1 MDADVSDS
9 GYTSRTTYDTAD
21 ITSIISPGAE
31 PKLTRYTGPHE
42 YETYETADDGAGYYN
57 NLDYSEPFAT
67 ATEGVSVTQIMDMK
81 SNENQDAGS
90 FQEQLKSAQG
100 PLTASGTTLQT
111 DAAVVDVPDNVPFQ
125 SCRSGTSEQFLE
137 MDENYDRGSTRIATA
152 LSVVK
157 RDELEKAH
165 SQSVTP
171 TAGSVPSS
179 ESTTNSSAPKKTT
192 IETAEINLPARKS
205 RLTDLPV
212 APADLFKTKDPMP
225 GFKFMGQKNVQWFNL
240 RQQITGSIDAV
251 VTFLQ
256 KEIIENPQ
264 YCSFSVTTISNVKQH
279 KYSILEAL
287 PSNYTQMENYGFPDA
302 SPSLR
307 ASTHIPPILKL
318 KPTTSIVFNYVTLIL
333 LQILIWTPLICTLI
347 PSLTKY
353 SHTFISTATL
363 AILIEVLL
371 FLVAS
376 GYSNSQ
382 MQTTSTDIQSLVFDA
397 SCLMASSLPRQ
408 MPSECGHSKYLRRQR
423 ISPET
428 YKGLVSALGAVTFLL
443 LLYPVS
449 LSMHSFF
456 PPIFLICPE
465 SWAPYVTML
474 IAGLGFA
481 TFFPASFL
489 YTHCRIVEQSIRQ
502 SICCNLRGFYPS
514 NVFALDYSSIHN
526 IDEGL
531 CYFFGNKTPNLFIP
545 FIAIDSVAL
554 VMEPVD
560 IRLRYR
566 FTRKEMALFDGR
578 HNAKALDVA
587 RRGYDVVEE
596 KDLLIWVVL
605 GLSND
610 LKLWLPLSM
619 TQWNPCLFGFQ
630 GSEVATLLE
639 LAASAIDIESK
650 NLGSAEEEKPKAHL
664 LQDALRN
671 AADFCRF
678 YQESRRETVMEEAL
692 HIPRISSFIVPTEA

>member
-1 MDADVSDS
+1 MDADVPDS
-9 GYTSRTTYDTAD
+9 GYTSRTTYDTTD

-31 PKLTRYTGPHE
+31 PKLTHYREINE
-42 YETYETADDGAGYYN
+42 YGAVDDGAGYYSN
-57 NLDYSEPFAT
+57 IDYSEPFVT
-67 ATEGVSVTQIMDMK
+67 ATEGISVTQVMDMK
-81 SNENQDAGS
+81 GNEVQNAES

-111 DAAVVDVPDNVPFQ
+111 DAAVVDPLENAPFQ

-137 MDENYDRGSTRIATA
+137 MDESYVRRSAQIATA

-157 RDELEKAH
+157 HDESESGTR
-165 SQSVTP
+165 SQSATP
-171 TAGSVPSS
+171 ATGSASVSRD
-179 ESTTNSSAPKKTT
+179 TTNSIAPQKIT
-192 IETAEINLPARKS
+192 IETAEINLPAHRS

-225 GFKFMGQKNVQWFNL
+225 AFKFMGQKNVQWFSL
-240 RQQITGSIDAV
+240 RQQVTGSIDAV

-256 KEIIENPQ
+256 KEILENPQ
-264 YCSFSVTTISNVKQH
+264 YCTFSVTNISNVKQH

-287 PSNYTQMENYGFPDA
+287 PSNYTQMEYYGFPDA

-307 ASTHIPPILKL
+307 ASTHIPPILKS
-318 KPTTSIVFNYVTLIL
+318 KATTSIVFNYITLII
-333 LQILIWTPLICTLI
+333 LQAFIWTPLICTLI
-347 PSLTKY
+347 PSLKAQT
-353 SHTFISTATL
+353 HIFISTATL
-363 AILIEVLL
+363 AILVEVLL
-371 FLVAS
+371 FIVAS

-423 ISPET
+423 ISPGT
-428 YKGLVSALGAVTFLL
+428 YKSLVITLGAITFFL

-456 PPIFLICPE
+456 PPIYQIFPE
-465 SWAPYVTML
+465 SWAPYITML
-474 IAGLGFA
+474 IAALGLS

-554 VMEPVD
+554 IMEPVD
-560 IRLRYR
+560 VRLRYR
-566 FTRKEMALFDGR
+566 FTRKEIALFDGR

-587 RRGYDVVEE
+587 RRGYDVLEE

-639 LAASAIDIESK
+639 LAASAIDLENK
-650 NLGSAEEEKPKAHL
+650 NLGSNEEEKPKAHL

-692 HIPRISSFIVPTEA
+692 HIPRISSFIVPTEV

>member
-1 MDADVSDS
+1 MDADIPDS

-21 ITSIISPGAE
+21 ATSIISPGIEA
-31 PKLTRYTGPHE
+31 KHIY
-42 YETYETADDGAGYYN
+42 YKETHDHGAVDGEVGYYSN
-57 NLDYSEPFAT
+57 MDYSEPFVAVV
-67 ATEGVSVTQIMDMK
+67 EGASVTQIMDMK
-81 SNENQDAGS
+81 SNIGQNAMS
-90 FQEQLKSAQG
+90 FQEQSRSAQD
-100 PLTASGTTLQT
+100 PLTANGTTLHT
-111 DAAVVDVPDNVPFQ
+111 DPAVIDAPESVPFQ

-137 MDENYDRGSTRIATA
+137 MDENYLHGGAGVATA
-152 LSVVK
+152 QSVVK
-157 RDELEKAH
+157 HDELESVAS
-165 SQSVTP
+165 SQGVTP
-171 TAGSVPSS
+171 ITTDSASTSKSNTSS
-179 ESTTNSSAPKKTT
+179 STSQKIA
-192 IETAEINLPARKS
+192 IETAEINLPVRKE
-205 RLTDLPV
+205 RLSDLPV

-225 GFKFMGQKNVQWFNL
+225 GFKFIGQKNVQWFSL

-256 KEIIENPQ
+256 KKIIDNPQ
-264 YCSFSVTTISNVKQH
+264 YCSFSVTNISNVKQH

-287 PSNYTQMENYGFPDA
+287 PSSYTQMENYGFPDA

-307 ASTHIPPILKL
+307 ASTHVPPILKL
-318 KPTTSIVFNYVTLIL
+318 KATTSIVFNYMILIL
-333 LQILIWTPLICTLI
+333 LQVLIWTPLICTLI
-347 PSLTKY
+347 PPLKVH
-353 SHTFISTATL
+353 SHIFISVATL
-363 AILIEVLL
+363 VIMIEVLL
-371 FLVAS
+371 FIVAS

-382 MQTTSTDIQSLVFDA
+382 MQMASINIQSFVFDA

-423 ISPET
+423 ISPGT
-428 YKGLVSALGAVTFLL
+428 YKGLVSALGAITFLL
-443 LLYPVS
+443 LLYPAS
-449 LSMHSFF
+449 LSMRSFF
-456 PPIFLICPE
+456 PPIYMICPE

-474 IAGLGFA
+474 IAALGLS
-481 TFFPASFL
+481 TYFPASFL

-531 CYFFGNKTPNLFIP
+531 CYFFGNNTPNLFIP
-545 FIAIDSVAL
+545 FIAIDSIAL

-560 IRLRYR
+560 VKLHYR
-566 FTRKEMALFDGR
+566 FTRKEIALFDGR

-587 RRGYDVVEE
+587 RRGYDVIEE
-596 KDLLIWVVL
+596 KDLLIWVTL
-605 GLSND
+605 GLSNG

-630 GSEVATLLE
+630 GLEVATLLE
-639 LAASAIDIESK
+639 LAASAIDLESK
-650 NLGSAEEEKPKAHL
+650 NLGSVEEKPKAHL

-692 HIPRISSFIVPTEA
+692 HIPRISSFIVPTEV